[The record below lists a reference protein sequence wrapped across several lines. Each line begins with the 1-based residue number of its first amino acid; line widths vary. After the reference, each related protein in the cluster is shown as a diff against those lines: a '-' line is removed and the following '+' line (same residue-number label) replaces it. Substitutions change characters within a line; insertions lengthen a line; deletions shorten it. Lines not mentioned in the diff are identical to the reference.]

1 MAAPNN
7 AALLALTDSIAQA
20 CSDFNAALTTAG
32 FTTAI
37 GNMNAGIS
45 GIAATNTLGRIL
57 AYVDPTS
64 EGTMLTPMN
73 NTVTLAAAYATG
85 IQSMNAY
92 YQQLYPILNAFDS
105 YINANVTPGGV
116 NAWLVANSLQ
126 VNAWYANAHNYFQ
139 SNAVGSSLRSGATN
153 AVAIAAANFFPY
165 AAVDNMW
172 GFTSGATSITFSAN
186 AVGANA
192 STAVKG
198 GGVGQLVIYKVN
210 AGAAAGGATIN
221 VTYTT
226 ATGASLIASVST
238 TGLAASSN
246 LGAGVAI
253 NTGNLGIGSAVTAVS
268 GTGMT
273 NLEQYAIGIKLV
285 RPSTY

>member
-7 AALLALTDSIAQA
+7 ATLLALTDSVAQA
-20 CSDFNAALTTAG
+20 CSDFNTALTTAG

-37 GNMNAGIS
+37 GNMNTGIS
-45 GIAATNTLGRIL
+45 GITASNTLGRIL
-57 AYVDPTS
+57 AYIDPTS
-64 EGTMLTPMN
+64 EGAMLTPMS
-73 NTVTLAAAYATG
+73 NTIALAAAYATG

-92 YQQLYPILNAFDS
+92 FQQLYSILNAFDL

-116 NAWLVANSLQ
+116 NAWLAANSLQ
-126 VNAWYANAHNYFQ
+126 VNAWFANAFNYFQ
-139 SNAVGSSLRSGATN
+139 ANAVGAGLRSGANN
-153 AVAIAAANFFPY
+153 ATALAAANFFPY
-165 AAVDNMW
+165 AAVDTMW
-172 GFTSGATSITFSAN
+172 GFTSSGATTFSAN

-210 AGAAAGGATIN
+210 AGAAAGSATIS

-226 ATGASLIASVST
+226 ATGASLIATVST

-253 NTGNLGIGSAVTAVS
+253 NTGNLGVGSAVTAVS

-285 RPSTY
+285 RASAY